1 MRGLGMSYAC
11 SFVYG
16 RIRCPWFVLKEGI
29 VGFCEL
35 KMFQSGPSCIYKRN
49 NGLGAIRTSYFA
61 CKSAALL
68 ITVLSRNAEVYK
80 IVNYVCCVHPV
91 QANGTNPNMSRKR
104 TILVKYSIGRKSVYD
119 DSFGKAWLLGRTL
132 PILLKITNPSFCYH
146 LASRFT

>member
-1 MRGLGMSYAC
+1 MSYAC

-119 DSFGKAWLLGRTL
+119 DSFGKA
-132 PILLKITNPSFCYH
+132 
-146 LASRFT
+146 